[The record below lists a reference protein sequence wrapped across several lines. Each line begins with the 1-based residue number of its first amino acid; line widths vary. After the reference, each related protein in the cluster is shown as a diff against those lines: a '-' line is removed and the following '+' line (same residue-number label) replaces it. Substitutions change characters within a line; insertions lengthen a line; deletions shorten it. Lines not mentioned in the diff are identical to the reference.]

1 METYIYSVIGHT
13 ANAMASL
20 DILHSEIALGLGANF
35 EHLTTR
41 DDVLEACFSS
51 AVSPEENTT
60 LTGIIGAHNG
70 T

>member
-35 EHLTTR
+35 EHWKLAFQAPYHLKR
-41 DDVLEACFSS
+41 IPL
-51 AVSPEENTT
+51 
-60 LTGIIGAHNG
+60 
-70 T
+70 